1 MKRGAAI
8 RLTDGFGVA
17 ALENAADD
25 GDVAPWERAAP
36 ECVDREVLLLKKR
49 LDLARFKLPLMPSTV
64 SSALELT
71 RDPKSSFVGLSGLI
85 ETDPPLTAQLLKLAN
100 STLFGGMRPVGGLQS
115 ALVRVGLDG
124 IRELL
129 IIAAAAR
136 ILVVPGNR
144 RLTERLQRRA
154 VAVGLCANNLAFR
167 CNLPKDEAFTAGVLH
182 DVGQA
187 VAWQLIKDCRAELG
201 PRFDDL
207 HEQKRLADAAH
218 QDIGARLGREWR
230 LPPETIGALGFHHDP
245 HRAGAHG
252 RLAWVVSAANAIV
265 DFMGVH
271 VEDES
276 PEPWRRQALER
287 LGMGRLEVVDIAKV
301 VSHRL
306 GLDPS

>member
-8 RLTDGFGVA
+8 RLTGGFGTA
-17 ALENAADD
+17 SLEHPMADD
-25 GDVAPWERAAP
+25 GAAPWERAAP
-36 ECVDREVLLLKKR
+36 ECVDREVVLLKRR
-49 LDLARFKLPLMPSTV
+49 LDLKRFKLPLMPATV
-64 SSALELT
+64 SSALQLT
-71 RDPKSSFVGLSGLI
+71 RDPKSFFVGLSGLI
-85 ETDPPLTAQLLKLAN
+85 ETDPPLTAQLLRLAN
-100 STLFGGMRPVGGLQS
+100 SPLFGGMRPVGGLQS

-129 IIAAAAR
+129 IMAAAAR
-136 ILVVPGNR
+136 IFVVPGNR

-182 DVGQA
+182 DVGQV
-187 VAWQLIKDCRAELG
+187 VAWQLIKDCRADLG
-201 PRFDDL
+201 PRFDDV

-230 LPPETIGALGFHHDP
+230 LPAETIAALGFHHAP
-245 HRAGAHG
+245 HRAGANG
-252 RLAWVVSAANAIV
+252 RLAWLVAASNAIV

-271 VEDES
+271 VEDDS
-276 PEPWRRQALER
+276 PEPWRRPALER
-287 LGMGRLEVVDIAKV
+287 LGMGRLEVVDIARV
-301 VSHRL
+301 VAHRL